1 MKLKTWNYIHQSTR
15 NSMRQTKNTVEWG
28 SRLRRLRD
36 IGQKHPKTPK
46 NAQKRPKTMK
56 LKIWNYI
63 HQSTRNSMRNAKK
76 TVELGLRFPRLR
88 DIGQKRP
95 KTPKNVQKRPKTSK
109 NDET

>member
-1 MKLKTWNYIHQSTR
+1 MKLKTWNYIHQSSR
-15 NSMRQTKNTVEWG
+15 NSMRHTKNTVKMG

-36 IGQKHPKTPK
+36 IGQKRPKTSK

-63 HQSTRNSMRNAKK
+63 HQSTLNSMRNAKN
-76 TVELGLRFPRLR
+76 TVELGSRLRRLR

-95 KTPKNVQKRPKTSK
+95 KTSK
-109 NDET
+109 NATPQKLEF